1 MTEHDQ
7 IDIHAKD
14 EEFET
19 VQPGE
24 DHGAKEVAPGQEPEQ
39 DAGLESAV
47 EGSVEAQEKP
57 ASEQPQEEELSEA
70 DLLRAELEQAQARV
84 DEYLDGW
91 QRARAEFANYRR
103 REEQRRQQIEDAI
116 KGQVLSGLLPV
127 MDDMDRAFQAV
138 PPDVC
143 ETAWVKGLSLVGHK
157 LQSNLEKAG
166 VAPMATQPGDVFDPS
181 YHQAVFHGPSAEYP
195 EGRIVE
201 VFQRGYTLG
210 ETVLRPAMVYVS
222 SGAPE
227 KPCADGESGDEPAAD
242 VPGDEGT

>member
-14 EEFET
+14 EELET

-24 DHGAKEVAPGQEPEQ
+24 DHGAKEPASEQE
-39 DAGLESAV
+39 LESTV
-47 EGSVEAQEKP
+47 EGSVEGQEKP
-57 ASEQPQEEELSEA
+57 TSELLQEEELSEA
-70 DLLRAELEQAQARV
+70 DLLRAELEQAQARA

-103 REEQRRQQIEDAI
+103 REEQRRQQIEDTI
-116 KGQVLSGLLPV
+116 KAQLLSGLMPV

-138 PPDVC
+138 PGDVR

-166 VAPMATQPGDVFDPS
+166 VTPMATQPGDVFDPS
-181 YHQAVFHGPSAEYP
+181 YHQAVFHGPSAEYA

-227 KPCADGESGDEPAAD
+227 QPCADGESADEPAAD
-242 VPGDEGT
+242 VPADEGT

>member
-14 EEFET
+14 EQPET

-24 DHGAKEVAPGQEPEQ
+24 DHGAKEPAPEQ
-39 DAGLESAV
+39 ELEQEAELESAV

-57 ASEQPQEEELSEA
+57 TSEQPQEEELSEA
-70 DLLRAELEQAQARV
+70 DLLRAELEQAQARA

-103 REEQRRQQIEDAI
+103 REEQRRQQIEDTI
-116 KGQVLSGLLPV
+116 KGQVLAGLLPV

-138 PPDVC
+138 PRDVC

-157 LQSNLEKAG
+157 LQSHLEKAG
-166 VAPMATQPGDVFDPS
+166 VAPMAIQPGDVFDPNF
-181 YHQAVFHGPSAEYP
+181 HQAVFHGPSAEYA

-222 SGAPE
+222 SGVPE
-227 KPCADGESGDEPAAD
+227 EPCGDESAAS